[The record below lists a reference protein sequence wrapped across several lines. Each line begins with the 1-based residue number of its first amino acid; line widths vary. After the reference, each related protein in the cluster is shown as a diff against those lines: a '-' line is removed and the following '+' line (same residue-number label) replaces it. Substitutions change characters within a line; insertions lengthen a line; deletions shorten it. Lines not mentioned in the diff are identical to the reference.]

1 MTDTSTDA
9 VERLISKMT
18 INCYQGKDG
27 VPDPRNFE
35 VGPRGVIDMLRALSA
50 ELEDTKA
57 KLYATEDQ
65 LASVRESILEKIAD
79 YREQKAVRAGFKTEI
94 YSDRD

>member
-1 MTDTSTDA
+1 
-9 VERLISKMT
+9 
-18 INCYQGKDG
+18 
-27 VPDPRNFE
+27 
-35 VGPRGVIDMLRALSA
+35 MLRALSA